1 MPALISLFQML
12 FYMNRLLTRSLV
24 LLLLLTSTALFAQS
38 GKVPPFQMVQANGK
52 IFRAQ
57 DLPMGKP
64 ILLVYFSPECDHCE
78 KMLKAFFKQ
87 ATNFQKAS
95 VALITY
101 LPVDKVSKF
110 AKEYNLAKHPNI
122 YAGTEGSTFF
132 VRNYYRVKE
141 MPFVALYTKNGDFVA
156 SYEKDVDLSS
166 LAEKLK
172 RLP

>member
-1 MPALISLFQML
+1 
-12 FYMNRLLTRSLV
+12 MNRLLSRFLVVMFLQLFAASV
-24 LLLLLTSTALFAQS
+24 LLAQS

-57 DLPMGKP
+57 DLPVGKP

-78 KMLKAFFKQ
+78 KMLKAFFSQ
-87 ATNFQKAS
+87 ANHFQKAS

-110 AKEYNLAKHPNI
+110 TKDYNLAKHANM
-122 YAGTEGSTFF
+122 YTGTEGSTFF
-132 VRNYYRVKE
+132 VRNYYRIKE
-141 MPFVALYTKNGDFVA
+141 LPFVALYTKNGDFVT
-156 SYEKDVDLSS
+156 SYEKDVDLAS

-172 RLP
+172 RLQ

>member
-1 MPALISLFQML
+1 
-12 FYMNRLLTRSLV
+12 MNRMLVRLLV
-24 LLLLLTSTALFAQS
+24 FLLLPLFASNAVLAQA
-38 GKVPPFQMVQANGK
+38 GKLPPFQMMQANGK

-78 KMLKAFFKQ
+78 KMLQSFFKK
-87 ATNFQKAS
+87 TTDFQKAS
-95 VALITY
+95 IAFITY

-110 AKEYNLAKHPNI
+110 TKDYHLAKYPNMV
-122 YAGTEGSTFF
+122 AGTEGSTFF
-132 VRNYYRVKE
+132 VRNYFRIKE
-141 MPFVALYTKNGDFVA
+141 LPFAALYTKNGDLVVT
-156 SYEKDVDLSS
+156 YEKEVELNS